1 MAMIFNHQTTVKEL
15 GGRVVGI
22 IRREQSAMTGYER
35 VKMIY
40 FAFRRHGMAM
50 LWWWRVE

>member
-1 MAMIFNHQTTVKEL
+1 MAMIFNRNTTVASL

-22 IRREQSAMTGYER
+22 IRREHSAMTGFQT

-40 FAFRRHGMAM
+40 FAFRKYGLPM
-50 LWWWRVE
+50 LWWWRV